1 MTLSMKRGLGMLRS
15 STITYS
21 KSDLAAVSVIGAAV
35 AAWLTVAGGAFSAR
49 ALVACETLFFAFYLA
64 GSIFASVPALAAG
77 VSFDLPLRLL
87 VGYAVVNTA
96 LFALAWVSPLG
107 IVLNFGILLAL
118 MLAVFFRAKQRTRVR
133 ANSASLWLVPLCL
146 VATSLWCQDSILP
159 RVEQGSV
166 VLFKP
171 WVDGFYHAVH
181 IRIFAASHG
190 AASIEDWRLAGLP
203 GRPYHYGM
211 YMLPALIKQASG
223 IASYTAFAG
232 ALAPVGVFFTGLAA
246 YAFFATLWGAWAG
259 FASAAAL
266 LLLPDGAQ
274 QGMQNTFMS
283 YHWLTQI
290 SPSATYGLAVLVV
303 AWVFVI
309 QGCTRGSR
317 LQLFAGWS
325 FAVLVSVYKLHY
337 IVASALLLLL
347 VPALF
352 FRAQVGR
359 NKRALWVALA
369 CAAYAAAL
377 IFGQKVPGV
386 PLIRFDG
393 SSIGEILRL
402 VQTFAKPGALR
413 DYVVQHAGVKFSP
426 SSNLVFGIPYVLFAL
441 LGLFVPLL
449 VILVACLRR
458 RTSLLYVLFPL
469 MLIANFLVMFFG
481 LALDPASS
489 TPDELSHRPVMIVYF
504 FVVTWVG
511 GALGF
516 TVMESRRL
524 VGVARPVIVGLAA
537 LLLALPARL
546 GSGVQTMWA
555 MPQMSPVRVPRS
567 VVEVAEYM
575 RDHGDPEDVF
585 QDSQFDRI
593 YTLSALSERRAFVAH
608 TLTLMPFRAELIE
621 SRSAVVARFM
631 HMSRATA
638 ISATARAYGFRWF
651 VHHRGDKLEW
661 PEEVTNKAVLAT
673 GPLTLYDL

>member
-1 MTLSMKRGLGMLRS
+1 MKRGLHALRS

-21 KSDLAAVSVIGAAV
+21 NSDLAAVSVIGAVV
-35 AAWLTVAGGAFSAR
+35 ATWLTVAGGVFSAR
-49 ALVACETLFFAFYLA
+49 ALVTCEALFFAFYLA

-107 IVLNFGILLAL
+107 IVLNFGILLVL
-118 MLAVFFRAKQRTRVR
+118 MLAVFFRAEQRTRVR
-133 ANSASLWLVPLCL
+133 GNSASLWLVSLCL
-146 VATSLWCQDSILP
+146 VATSLWCQDSISP
-159 RVEQGSV
+159 RVEQGTV

-203 GRPYHYGM
+203 ARPYHYGM
-211 YMLPALIKQASG
+211 YLLPALIKQASG

-246 YAFFATLWGAWAG
+246 YAFFATLWGSWPG
-259 FASAAAL
+259 FVAAAAL

-274 QGMQNTFMS
+274 QGMHNTFMS

-309 QGCTRGSR
+309 QGCAQGSR

-325 FAVLVSVYKLHY
+325 FAMLVALYKLHY
-337 IVASALLLLL
+337 VVASALLLLL

-352 FRAQVGR
+352 FRAQIGR
-359 NKRALWVALA
+359 NRRALWVAVA

-377 IFGQKVPGV
+377 FFGQKVPGV

-402 VQTFAKPGALR
+402 IQTFAKPGAPR
-413 DYVVQHAGVKFSP
+413 DYFVQHAGAKFSP
-426 SSNLVFGIPYVLFAL
+426 SSNLVFGIPYVLLAL

-449 VILVACLRR
+449 LILVVRLRR
-458 RTSLLYVLFPL
+458 RTSLLNVLFPL

-489 TPDELSHRPVMIVYF
+489 TPDELSHRPIMIVYF
-504 FVVTWVG
+504 FVVTWIG

-516 TVMESRRL
+516 TLMESRRL
-524 VGVARPVIVGLAA
+524 VGVARPVIVGLAT
-537 LLLALPARL
+537 LLLAFPARL
-546 GSGVQTMWA
+546 GPSVQTMWA
-555 MPQMSPVRVPRS
+555 MPQMSPVRVPMS
-567 VVEVAEYM
+567 IVQVAQYM
-575 RDHGDPEDVF
+575 HDHGDPDDVF

-593 YTLSALSERRAFVAH
+593 YALGALSERRAFVAH
-608 TLTLMPFRAELIE
+608 TLTVMPFRAELIE
-621 SRSAVVARFM
+621 SRSAIIDRFM
-631 HMSRATA
+631 RMSRATA
-638 ISATARAYGFRWF
+638 ISGTAHAFGFRWF
-651 VHHRGDKLEW
+651 VHQRGDRLEW
-661 PEEVTNKAVLAT
+661 PEEVRNKAVLAT